1 VGLGA
6 LSWREGA
13 AEVIAERG
21 LRRKIWVAFALQVV
35 AIGLATM
42 LGVYGASEVLKSVLI
57 KHALTQEAAW
67 FWQRHA
73 DDPEHHVPD
82 TFNMMGYLVLHGQG
96 QETLPEPLRW
106 LAPGY
111 HEMPKAMGGSLV
123 YVDDEPKGRLL
134 LVFKQTQVNAL
145 AFWFG
150 AVPLAFVLIVIYAI
164 AWMTYRTSHRAISP
178 VIWLANQVQQWD
190 PKRPDA
196 TALNAENLPVD
207 VQGETLVLASSLHE
221 FANRIDTFVQRER
234 NFTRDASHELRT
246 PMTVIRMAGDVL
258 LGDPTL
264 TPHSI
269 RTIGRIK
276 SAVGEMESLV
286 EAFLI
291 MARDGD
297 VGLPDEDFVVNEVI
311 QDEIGKA
318 RPLLDHKPVELKFE
332 EHAAFALH
340 APPRVFA
347 VLFGNLLRNACNYT
361 DTGCVTV
368 RVQPGKIV
376 IDDTGVGMT
385 PEEIEHVFDPFYRGG
400 EQRLGGHGIGLN
412 IVRRLSERFGWPVA
426 MESEAGK
433 GTRATV
439 QFPKAQQLEG

>member
-1 VGLGA
+1 M
-6 LSWREGA
+6 
-13 AEVIAERG
+13 IAQRG
-21 LRRKIWVAFALQVV
+21 LRRKIWVAFTLQVV

-42 LGVYGASEVLKSVLI
+42 FGVYGASEVLKSVLI
-57 KHALTQEAAW
+57 KHALEQEASW
-67 FWQRHA
+67 FWQRHS
-73 DDPEHHVPD
+73 DDPQHHIPD
-82 TFNMMGYLVLHGQG
+82 TFNMMGYLVPTGTSQK
-96 QETLPEPLRW
+96 TLPEPLRW
-106 LAPGY
+106 LGPGY
-111 HEMPKAMGGSLV
+111 HMMPEAMGGALV
-123 YVDDEPKGRLL
+123 YVDDHPKGRLV
-134 LVFKQTQVNAL
+134 LVFKQTQVNKL

-178 VIWLANQVQQWD
+178 IIWLANQVQQWD

-258 LGDPTL
+258 LTDATL

-269 RTIGRIK
+269 RTILRIK

-311 QDEIGKA
+311 QDEIDKA
-318 RPLLDHKPVELKFE
+318 RALVEHKPVELKFE
-332 EHAAFALH
+332 EQAAFALH

-347 VLFGNLLRNACNYT
+347 VLFGNLLRNACHYT
-361 DTGCVTV
+361 DSGSVTV
-368 RVQPGKIV
+368 RVQPGEVV
-376 IDDTGVGMT
+376 IADTGVGMT
-385 PEEIEHVFDPFYRGG
+385 SEELERVFDAFYRGG
-400 EQRLGGHGIGLN
+400 DQRSGGHGIGLN
-412 IVRRLSERFGWPVA
+412 IVRRLSERFGWPIKI
-426 MESEAGK
+426 ESEAGE

-439 QFPKAQQLEG
+439 QFPKAQPLDG

>member
-1 VGLGA
+1 MI
-6 LSWREGA
+6 RRA
-13 AEVIAERG
+13 AAGMIAERG
-21 LRRKIWVAFALQVV
+21 LRRKIWVAFTLQVV

-42 LGVYGASEVLKSVLI
+42 FGVYGASAVLKSVLI
-57 KHALTQEAAW
+57 KHALTQEAGW

-73 DDPEHHVPD
+73 DDPGHHIPD
-82 TFNMMGYLVLHGQG
+82 TFNMMGYLVLPGASQ
-96 QETLPEPLRW
+96 TTVPEPLRG
-106 LAPGY
+106 LTPGY
-111 HEMPKAMGGSLV
+111 HEMPEAMGGSLV
-123 YVDDEPKGRLL
+123 YVDDEPRGRLL

-164 AWMTYRTSHRAISP
+164 AWLTYRSSHRAISP
-178 VIWLANQVQQWD
+178 VIWLANQVQKWD

-246 PMTVIRMAGDVL
+246 PMTVIRMAGDL
-258 LGDPTL
+258 LLADGSLSPHAVRTVQRIQSSVGD
-264 TPHSI
+264 
-269 RTIGRIK
+269 
-276 SAVGEMESLV
+276 MESLV

-311 QDEIGKA
+311 HDEMDNTRA
-318 RPLLDHKPVELKFE
+318 LLGHKPVELKIDE
-332 EHAAFALH
+332 QAAFALH

-361 DTGCVTV
+361 DAGSVTV
-368 RVQPGKIV
+368 RVQPGRIV
-376 IDDTGVGMT
+376 IEDTGVGMSR
-385 PEEIEHVFDPFYRGG
+385 EELDHVFEAFYRGG
-400 EQRLGGHGIGLN
+400 EQRQGGHGIGLN
-412 IVRRLSERFGWPVA
+412 IVRRLSERFGWPVSLD
-426 MESEAGK
+426 SEAGK

-439 QFPKAQQLEG
+439 LFPKAKSLDA